1 MKKELFEPINL
12 SSGVALKNRLVMAP
26 MTTQSAFYDGEIT
39 EEIIEY
45 YRCRAGG
52 AAAVI
57 VESCF
62 IEEHGR
68 GFPGALGVDTD
79 KKIAGL
85 TRLAKAIK
93 EKGSKAIL
101 QIYHAGRMAWPEYNG
116 GAHPICASPV
126 AALRPNA
133 PVPKEMSDDEIL
145 TMIQRFGDATRRAI
159 KAGYDGVEIHG
170 ANTFLIQ
177 QFFSPHSNRRNDHWG
192 GSLEKRAHFP
202 LAVLE
207 EVQRVRQEEAAEG
220 FIIGYR
226 FSPEEME
233 KPGICFEETMYLL
246 NQLAKSKPEYLHF
259 SMGTY
264 QRSSIIYTEC
274 SEPLIVKF
282 LTMRSPEL
290 STIPIIGVGSILQRE
305 DAEAALEIG
314 YDLLAIGKGFLVEPN
329 WVQMIAEKKVVR
341 HFALSHA
348 QSELKIPTP
357 LWQFMEEMV
366 IDPEEEKQKHERL
379 KELQK
384 RKVAYQPGTYLVQA
398 QGHNSPIEMQVTFS
412 KEKIEEIIIDK
423 GNESEGLSDL
433 VFTRIP
439 EQIIEGQTLNVDA
452 VSGASASSQGVIA
465 GVEEAVK
472 LAGADVEVLKAR
484 PKPVVAWSE
493 EVVEESVD
501 VVIIGSGAAGISA
514 ALRADQLGL
523 KVILLEKLSFVGG
536 AISISGGNQVVT
548 GSKLQQVAGVKD
560 DTPSAMV
567 ADFLENGNGLND
579 QKLLTLFAEN
589 IGETTDWVH
598 EYLGVA
604 YDIKQGLHVLAEYQK
619 NRELAYQGGGAG
631 FAQTVR
637 KTLQN
642 SGVQVLLQTK
652 AQQLLVDDL
661 NNVIG
666 VKALEESGKTYMIY
680 ASTVIVTTGGYGNN
694 ASLLKER
701 FKQILYYGPKS
712 ATGDGLLMATIPALK
727 AQTRAMDQGKIYP
740 NGLEV
745 SQGVAKSTIGGNL
758 IVLKENGILV
768 NQLGKR
774 VVNERASNKKVLE
787 ALLKQTPPILYLL
800 LDGKHFEHF
809 SQGVA
814 EGGITSEELACWIA
828 QEEKATP
835 RILKAAT
842 LEQLA
847 IKAQMPVEQLI
858 ETVDNFNYWVA
869 QGRDEEFH
877 RAPEYLQE
885 PIGAGPY
892 YLIEQKP
899 RFATTLGGLAV
910 NRSLQVL
917 NQQNQPIKGLY
928 AAGEVVG
935 GVMGSDSP
943 SGANNAW
950 ALTSGKLAAEAVWEV
965 TKGPKKA

>member
-1 MKKELFEPINL
+1 MKKELFEPIKQ
-12 SSGVALKNRLVMAP
+12 SSGVELKNRLVMAP

-45 YRCRAGG
+45 YRCRAGA

-116 GAHPICASPV
+116 GVQPICASPV

-133 PVPKEMSDDEIL
+133 PVPKEMSNDEIL

-177 QFFSPHSNRRNDHWG
+177 QFFSPHSNRRNDYWG

-202 LAVLE
+202 LAVLK
-207 EVQRVRQEEAAEG
+207 EVQRIRQEESVED
-220 FIIGYR
+220 FVIGYR

-264 QRSSIIYTEC
+264 QRSSIIDNES

-305 DAEAALEIG
+305 DAEAALKIG

-329 WVQMIAEKKVVR
+329 WVQMIAEKRVVR

-357 LWQFMEEMV
+357 LWQFMEDMV

-412 KEKIEEIIIDK
+412 KETIEKITIDK

-439 EQIIEGQTLNVDA
+439 AQIIEAQTLNVDA

-465 GVEEAVK
+465 GGWK
-472 LAGADVEVLKAR
+472 
-484 PKPVVAWSE
+484 
-493 EVVEESVD
+493 
-501 VVIIGSGAAGISA
+501 
-514 ALRADQLGL
+514 
-523 KVILLEKLSFVGG
+523 
-536 AISISGGNQVVT
+536 
-548 GSKLQQVAGVKD
+548 
-560 DTPSAMV
+560 
-567 ADFLENGNGLND
+567 
-579 QKLLTLFAEN
+579 
-589 IGETTDWVH
+589 
-598 EYLGVA
+598 
-604 YDIKQGLHVLAEYQK
+604 
-619 NRELAYQGGGAG
+619 
-631 FAQTVR
+631 
-637 KTLQN
+637 
-642 SGVQVLLQTK
+642 
-652 AQQLLVDDL
+652 
-661 NNVIG
+661 
-666 VKALEESGKTYMIY
+666 
-680 ASTVIVTTGGYGNN
+680 
-694 ASLLKER
+694 
-701 FKQILYYGPKS
+701 
-712 ATGDGLLMATIPALK
+712 
-727 AQTRAMDQGKIYP
+727 
-740 NGLEV
+740 
-745 SQGVAKSTIGGNL
+745 
-758 IVLKENGILV
+758 
-768 NQLGKR
+768 KR
-774 VVNERASNKKVLE
+774 
-787 ALLKQTPPILYLL
+787 
-800 LDGKHFEHF
+800 
-809 SQGVA
+809 
-814 EGGITSEELACWIA
+814 
-828 QEEKATP
+828 
-835 RILKAAT
+835 
-842 LEQLA
+842 
-847 IKAQMPVEQLI
+847 
-858 ETVDNFNYWVA
+858 
-869 QGRDEEFH
+869 
-877 RAPEYLQE
+877 
-885 PIGAGPY
+885 
-892 YLIEQKP
+892 
-899 RFATTLGGLAV
+899 
-910 NRSLQVL
+910 
-917 NQQNQPIKGLY
+917 
-928 AAGEVVG
+928 
-935 GVMGSDSP
+935 
-943 SGANNAW
+943 
-950 ALTSGKLAAEAVWEV
+950 
-965 TKGPKKA
+965 

>member
-1 MKKELFEPINL
+1 MKKELFEPIKL
-12 SSGVALKNRLVMAP
+12 SSGVELKNRLVMAP

-45 YRCRAGG
+45 YRCRAGA

-85 TRLAKAIK
+85 TRLAKTIK

-116 GAHPICASPV
+116 GVQPICASPV

-133 PVPKEMSDDEIL
+133 PVPKEMSNDEIL

-177 QFFSPHSNRRNDHWG
+177 QFFSPHSNHRNDHWG

-202 LAVLE
+202 LAVLK
-207 EVQRVRQEEAAEG
+207 EVQRVRQEESVED
-220 FIIGYR
+220 FVIGYR
-226 FSPEEME
+226 FSPEEMQ

-246 NQLAKSKPEYLHF
+246 N
-259 SMGTY
+259 
-264 QRSSIIYTEC
+264 
-274 SEPLIVKF
+274 
-282 LTMRSPEL
+282 

-305 DAEAALEIG
+305 DAEAALKIG

-357 LWQFMEEMV
+357 LWQFMEDMV

-412 KEKIEEIIIDK
+412 KETIEKITIDK

-439 EQIIEGQTLNVDA
+439 AQIIEGQTLNVDA

-493 EVVEESVD
+493 EVVEEAVD
-501 VVIIGSGAAGISA
+501 VVIIGSGAAGLAA
-514 ALRADQLGL
+514 ALRADQLER

-536 AISISGGNQVVT
+536 AISISGGNQIVT
-548 GSKLQQVAGVKD
+548 GSKLQQIAGVKD
-560 DTPSAMV
+560 DTPTAMV

-579 QKLLTLFAEN
+579 RNLLTLFAEN
-589 IGETTDWVH
+589 VGETTDWVH

-604 YDIKQGLHVLAEYQK
+604 YDMKQGLHVLPEYQK

-642 SGVQVLLQTK
+642 SAVRVLLQTK
-652 AQQLLVDDL
+652 AQQLLVDDQ

-666 VKALEESGKTYMIY
+666 VKALEESGKTHMIY
-680 ASTVIVTTGGYGNN
+680 ASTVIMTTGGYGNN

-701 FKQILYYGPKS
+701 FKQILYYGLKS

-740 NGLEV
+740 NGLEI

-774 VVNERASNKKVLE
+774 VVNERASNKLVLE
-787 ALLKQTPPILYLL
+787 ALIRQRSPMLYLL

-828 QEEKATP
+828 QEGKATP

-858 ETVDNFNYWVA
+858 ESVGKFNYWVA

-950 ALTSGKLAAEAVWEV
+950 ALTSGKLAAEAVCEV

>member
-1 MKKELFEPINL
+1 MKKELFEPIKL
-12 SSGVALKNRLVMAP
+12 SSGVELKNRLVMAP

-45 YRCRAGG
+45 YRCRAGA

-79 KKIAGL
+79 NKIAGL

-101 QIYHAGRMAWPEYNG
+101 QAYHAGRMAWPEYNG
-116 GAHPICASPV
+116 GVQPICASPV

-133 PVPKEMSDDEIL
+133 PVPKEMSNDEIL

-177 QFFSPHSNRRNDHWG
+177 QFFSPHSNHRNDHWG
-192 GSLEKRAHFP
+192 GSLKKRAHFP

-207 EVQRVRQEEAAEG
+207 EVQRVRQEESVEDFG
-220 FIIGYR
+220 IGYR

-264 QRSSIIYTEC
+264 QRSSIIDTE
-274 SEPLIVKF
+274 SNEPLIVKF

-348 QSELKIPTP
+348 QGELKIPTP

-412 KEKIEEIIIDK
+412 KEKIEKISIDK

-472 LAGADVEVLKAR
+472 LAGADVEVHKAQ

-501 VVIIGSGAAGISA
+501 VVIVGSGAAGLAA

-548 GSKLQQVAGVKD
+548 GSKLQQIAGVKD
-560 DTPSAMV
+560 DTPAAMV

-604 YDIKQGLHVLAEYQK
+604 YDIKQGLHVLAEYRK
-619 NRELAYQGGGAG
+619 NRELAYQGGGTG

-637 KTLQN
+637 KTLHN
-642 SGVQVLLQTK
+642 SGVRVLLQTK
-652 AQQLLVDDL
+652 AQQLLLDDQD
-661 NNVIG
+661 NIIG
-666 VKALEESGKTYMIY
+666 VKAVEESGETHMIY
-680 ASTVIVTTGGYGNN
+680 APTVIMTTGGYGNN

-701 FKQILYYGPKS
+701 FQQILYYGPKS

-787 ALLKQTPPILYLL
+787 ALLKQTPPMLYLL

-814 EGGITSEELACWIA
+814 EGGITREELACWIA
-828 QEEKATP
+828 QEGKATP

-842 LEQLA
+842 IEQLA

-869 QGRDEEFH
+869 QGSDEEFH
-877 RAPEYLQE
+877 RDPEYLQE

-935 GVMGSDSP
+935 GSWDQTLHLVPIMPGH
-943 SGANNAW
+943 
-950 ALTSGKLAAEAVWEV
+950 
-965 TKGPKKA
+965 